1 MPIKSLYLEKF
12 RLFDSKKIELS
23 SERSLIVGK
32 NGSGKT
38 SVLEAMEILFSGK
51 SFRYINTS
59 ECINHA
65 HPFFQIAALGLLG
78 DKEIRLETTK
88 FSEGRISTKRTVGG
102 KKIKGYEA
110 PLIQI
115 VLGKHLRMV
124 EGEPELRRDFVNRLM
139 FHVKPETVNLHN
151 TYNKALQQRNKS
163 LRKKL
168 PIDQLNNWTE
178 QVLESG
184 LLLSK
189 AQYDFFQVF
198 KEVSLECISKAV
210 ISNSI
215 SFLQDINLHFISGW
229 DTSKTMRKS
238 FQDSLPKDMA
248 LGYTTQGPHR
258 QDFVFSVEKKKA
270 AANLSRG
277 QIKLLI
283 ILMFLSSYDVINEFS
298 PRESLLLIDDIG
310 SELDEDNLQIPGD
323 CLLWDDHA
331 HSALIHNVIAISDEC
346 AEYESNDD
354 QNKSTSD
361 NNKGGGVIAAIV
373 LSILFGIGCCI
384 VIFLY
389 FKCRDNKAR
398 SAVRTDD
405 HAHIEMNENELDIDE
420 EQRKYD
426 MSPLNTNGPTSKPR
440 DSIML

>member
-51 SFRYINTS
+51 SFRSINTS

-168 PIDQLNNWTE
+168 PIEQLNNWTE

-189 AQYDFFQVF
+189 EQYDFFQVF
-198 KEVSLECISKAV
+198 KEVSLEYISKAV
-210 ISNSI
+210 ISNNI

-229 DTSKTMRKS
+229 DTSKTIRKS

-270 AANLSRG
+270 ASNLSRG
-277 QIKLLI
+277 QLKLLI

-298 PRESLLLIDDIG
+298 SRESLLLIDDIG
-310 SELDEDNLQIPGD
+310 SELDEDNLQILFNIISSD
-323 CLLWDDHA
+323 K
-331 HSALIHNVIAISDEC
+331 NQVILTAI
-346 AEYESNDD
+346 NG
-354 QNKSTSD
+354 N
-361 NNKGGGVIAAIV
+361 
-373 LSILFGIGCCI
+373 
-384 VIFLY
+384 FLDKINGNLEQ
-389 FKCRDNKAR
+389 FKRIN
-398 SAVRTDD
+398 
-405 HAHIEMNENELDIDE
+405 L
-420 EQRKYD
+420 
-426 MSPLNTNGPTSKPR
+426 
-440 DSIML
+440 